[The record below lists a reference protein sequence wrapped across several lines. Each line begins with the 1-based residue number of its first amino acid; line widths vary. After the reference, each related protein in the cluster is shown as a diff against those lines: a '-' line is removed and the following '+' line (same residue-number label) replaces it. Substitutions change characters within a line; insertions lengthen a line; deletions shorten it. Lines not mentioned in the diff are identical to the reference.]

1 MNESKRYLCEQLVGM
16 DSKRAAD
23 WLMSEYPIDSESYG
37 EAILLI
43 PHRSWKRSDQK
54 RLAHYYF
61 MKLPF
66 SGPGGYEAFSSIMSI
81 KSLLECVRA
90 RLPMTES
97 DKNLLFYYLAPV
109 LRDSAKNDGD
119 HQMIDDFIEGL
130 E

>member
-1 MNESKRYLCEQLVGM
+1 MDEGKRSLCEQLVGM

-54 RLAHYYF
+54 RLAQYYF

-66 SGPGGYEAFSSIMSI
+66 SGPGGYEAFASFMSI
-81 KSLLECVRA
+81 KLLLECVRA

-97 DKNLLFYYLAPV
+97 DKNLLLYYLTPV
-109 LRDSAKNDGD
+109 LSKSAKNDGD
-119 HQMIDDFIEGL
+119 RRLIDDFIEGL